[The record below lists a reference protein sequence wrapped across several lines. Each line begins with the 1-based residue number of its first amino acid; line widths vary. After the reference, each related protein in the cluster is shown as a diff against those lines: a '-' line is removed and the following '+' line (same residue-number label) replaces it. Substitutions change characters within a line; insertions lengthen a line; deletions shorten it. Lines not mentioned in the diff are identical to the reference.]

1 MLISL
6 CQTRLNRFFFT
17 NPLRLLCSMKSGP
30 PCRTHTVYKDETGFD
45 LSSHCYI
52 IYIRSVVYNDNK
64 EKRPG
69 TSELSITN
77 KTGNFRSVNY
87 KKKIGN
93 FSAVDCK
100 QDSKLSICQL
110 QNKTGN
116 FRIGS
121 SKKTGYFRTVIE
133 FINYSLPKKIK

>member
-6 CQTRLNRFFFT
+6 CQTRLNQNFGFLDFFWT

-52 IYIRSVVYNDNK
+52 TYIRSVVYNDNK

-69 TSELSITN
+69 TSELSVTE
-77 KTGNFRSVNY
+77 
-87 KKKIGN
+87 
-93 FSAVDCK
+93 
-100 QDSKLSICQL
+100 
-110 QNKTGN
+110 KTGN
-116 FRIGS
+116 FRIVNYKQDRKLPICQLQ
-121 SKKTGYFRTVIE
+121 KKR
-133 FINYSLPKKIK
+133 